1 MDDAL
6 TPGGGRLLQRI
17 AGLFALV
24 FCISVV
30 GNALYTA
37 HEQSQ
42 QTLQQVHRNALA
54 ETRVIGERIQQ
65 STRLDRGNLLQRLPG
80 DTRLQGAALIS
91 KDGATLAAFRHDAGP
106 GWVHT
111 APILFEAPPATPQP
125 EVRTLSVSGSR
136 TGGGSQTRVVSWVP
150 LAGESGLRWL
160 RTETDNAEARE
171 VWQHILA
178 DSLLH
183 GLIAMLIGI
192 VALHVLLRR
201 PLAALQRCTDFAERL
216 DRATGETLPAGTG
229 SLETDRLAQAL
240 NWASLSLYDQRSALA
255 ESEAHTGA
263 IMSAAIDA
271 VITFDTFGNVIEYNP
286 AAERMLGWTL
296 TEARQRPVI
305 ELLVTRS
312 QRERDETDLVNWLG
326 RRFDA
331 VIGHHLQLDLCRK
344 DGSLFPAELAITA
357 SQMKGRTLFT
367 AFVSDISERKAIQEQ
382 IMHAR
387 DAAEAANRAKSDF
400 LANMSHEIR
409 TPMNAIM
416 GMTELALDTDLT
428 AEQREYLGLV
438 KQSSDALLTLIDDI
452 LDFSKIEAGHLDFE
466 QIPFSLRDVIGGV
479 VRTLRPKPGKPVQ
492 LRCHIDPAVADAV
505 LGDPMRLRQVLTN
518 LLSNALKFTERGQ
531 VDVSVTLDELTP
543 DTQGLRFAVR
553 DTGIGIPLDKQ
564 TLIFDAFSQADTSTT
579 RKFGGT
585 GLGLAI
591 CTRLVQRMDGTIG
604 VTSTPGEGSTFHFTA
619 RFPRALGSELAQPD
633 TRSLDNMSVLVI
645 EPDAAAREDL
655 AASLAHWH
663 VVPKLCADLDAGI
676 GAIVSAETEAR
687 CFQALLIDLEIA
699 RRDDWA
705 LVHTLG
711 GEYSPELP
719 IIVLHD
725 GAAPEAQ
732 TVPAGVNSLISRP
745 VQAAQLLDAL
755 MAVPGMRPDT
765 PAGMPS
771 DPTGALRD
779 NRPLNILLAEDNPIN
794 QTLALRLLERLGHH
808 VELAANGIEA
818 VALAAQRRFD
828 VILMDVQM
836 PQMGGFEATRHIRAQ
851 DGQRHT
857 PIVAMTAHAMAGDRE
872 KCIEAGMDG
881 YVSKPVQVPALLRA
895 LDEALGPS
903 AASSFGSPPDA
914 SAAESRFDRLFM
926 LGNLGGDEGLM
937 HDIITLFLRDYRS
950 TLDALVQ
957 AFAGGTREEL
967 ATHAHTVK
975 GIVRNFGA
983 TRASGIAAQ
992 LERGGSGTPSE
1003 DPQCAAWVEQ
1013 LVDET
1018 EALAAELRA
1027 AQQAARKVA

>member
-1 MDDAL
+1 MDATL
-6 TPGGGRLLQRI
+6 NQGGERLPQRI
-17 AGLFALV
+17 TGLFALV

-37 HEQSQ
+37 HEQSAH
-42 QTLQQVHRNALA
+42 TLQQLHRNALA
-54 ETRVIGERIQQ
+54 ETRMIGERIQQ
-65 STRLDRGNLLQRLPG
+65 ATRSDQGDLQQRLPR
-80 DTRLQGAALIS
+80 DTRLLGAALIDI
-91 KDGATLAAFRHDAGP
+91 DGTTLAAYRHDAGP
-106 GWVHT
+106 GWVRSGPT
-111 APILFEAPPATPQP
+111 RFEAPPAGPHP
-125 EVRTLSVSGSR
+125 EVRTLSASGER
-136 TGGGSQTRVVSWVP
+136 TRVISWVP
-150 LAGESGLRWL
+150 LADEKGLRWL
-160 RTETDNAEARE
+160 RTETDSAEARE

-178 DSLLH
+178 ETLLH

-192 VALHVLLRR
+192 AALYALLRR
-201 PLAALQRCTDFAERL
+201 PLAALQQCADFSERL
-216 DRATGETLPAGTG
+216 DRSTGETLPAGTG

-263 IMSAAIDA
+263 IMSAVIDA

-312 QRERDETDLVNWLG
+312 QRQRDETDLVQWLG

-331 VIGHHLQLDLCRK
+331 VMGHHLQLDLCRK

-367 AFVSDISERKAIQEQ
+367 AFVSDISERQAIQEQ

-409 TPMNAIM
+409 TPMNAII
-416 GMTELALDTDLT
+416 GMTELALDTDLS
-428 AEQREYLGLV
+428 AEQREYLSLV
-438 KQSSDALLTLIDDI
+438 KQSSDELLTLIDDI
-452 LDFSKIEAGHLDFE
+452 LDFSKVEAGHLEFE
-466 QIPFSLRDVIGGV
+466 QIPFSLRDVVGGV
-479 VRTLRPKPGKPVQ
+479 VRALRPKPGKPVE
-492 LRCHIDPAVADAV
+492 LRCQIDPALADAV

-518 LLSNALKFTERGQ
+518 LVSNALKFTERGQ
-531 VDVSVTLDELTP
+531 VEVSVTLEEITP
-543 DTQGLRFAVR
+543 DAQGLRFAVS

-579 RKFGGT
+579 RRFGGT

-591 CTRLVQRMDGTIG
+591 CTRLVQCMDGTIG
-604 VTSTPGEGSTFHFTA
+604 VTSSPGEGSTFHFTV
-619 RFPRALGSELAQPD
+619 RFPRAIGSELAQPE
-633 TRSLDNMSVLVI
+633 TRSLGNVAVLVI

-655 AASLAHWH
+655 AARLAHWH
-663 VVPKLCADLDAGI
+663 VVPKMCADLDAGI

-687 CFQALLIDLEIA
+687 CFRALLVDLQIA
-699 RRDDWA
+699 CRDEWA
-705 LVHTLG
+705 LVNTLG
-711 GEYSPELP
+711 SEYSPDLS

-725 GAAPEAQ
+725 GSPPEASRM
-732 TVPAGVNSLISRP
+732 PAGVSGLIARP
-745 VQAAQLLDAL
+745 VQSAQLLDAL
-755 MAVPGMRPDT
+755 MSALGMQRDA
-765 PAGMPS
+765 PAEVLS
-771 DPTGALRD
+771 DALPPLRD

-808 VELAANGIEA
+808 VELAGNGVEA
-818 VALAAQRRFD
+818 VALSARQRFD

-836 PQMGGFEATRHIRAQ
+836 PQMGGLEATRHIRAQ
-851 DGQRHT
+851 DGERHT
-857 PIVAMTAHAMAGDRE
+857 PIIAMTAHAMAGDRE
-872 KCIEAGMDG
+872 KCIEAGMDS
-881 YVSKPVQVPALLRA
+881 YISKPVQVPALLRA

-903 AASSFGSPPDA
+903 AAPPASRPPDTQED
-914 SAAESRFDRLFM
+914 AARFDRMFM
-926 LGNLGGDEGLM
+926 LGNLGGDETLM
-937 HDIITLFLRDYRS
+937 HEIITLFLRDYRS
-950 TLDALVQ
+950 TLDAMVQ

-967 ATHAHTVK
+967 ATHAHTLK

-983 TRASGIAAQ
+983 TRGAGIAAQ
-992 LERGGSGTPSE
+992 LERGGSGSPAE

-1013 LVDET
+1013 LIDET
-1018 EALAAELRA
+1018 EALANELRTV
-1027 AQQAARKVA
+1027 QQAARRVA

>member
-6 TPGGGRLLQRI
+6 TPGGGGLLQRI

-24 FCISVV
+24 FCVSVV

-42 QTLQQVHRNALA
+42 QTLQQLHRNALA

-65 STRLDRGNLLQRLPG
+65 ATLLDQSNLQQRLPG
-80 DTRLQGAALIS
+80 DTRLQGAALIDT
-91 KDGATLAAFRHDAGP
+91 DGTTLAAFRHNGGP
-106 GWVHT
+106 GWVGT
-111 APILFEAPPATPQP
+111 APTQFEAPPATPQP
-125 EVRTLSVSGSR
+125 EVRTLSASESH
-136 TGGGSQTRVVSWVP
+136 TGGGNQSRVVSWVP
-150 LAGESGLRWL
+150 LAGDEGLRWL
-160 RTETDNAEARE
+160 RTETDSAEARE

-183 GLIAMLIGI
+183 GLVAMLIGI
-192 VALHVLLRR
+192 VALYALLRR
-201 PLAALQRCTDFAERL
+201 PLAALQQCTNFAERL
-216 DRATGETLPAGTG
+216 DRSTGETLPAGTG
-229 SLETDRLAQAL
+229 SHETDRLAQAL

-263 IMSAAIDA
+263 IMTAAIDA

-296 TEARQRPVI
+296 TEAMQRPVI

-312 QRERDETDLVNWLG
+312 ERQRDETDLVQWLS

-331 VIGHHLQLDLCRK
+331 VVGHHLQLDLCRK
-344 DGSLFPAELAITA
+344 DGNLFPAELAITA

-428 AEQREYLGLV
+428 AEQREYLSLV

-466 QIPFSLRDVIGGV
+466 RIPFSLRDVIGGV
-479 VRTLRPKPGKPVQ
+479 VRTLRPKPGKQVE

-518 LLSNALKFTERGQ
+518 LISNALKFTEHGR
-531 VDVSVTLDELTP
+531 VDVSVTLDEITP
-543 DTQGLRFAVR
+543 EAQGLRFAVR

-579 RKFGGT
+579 RRFGGT

-591 CTRLVQRMDGTIG
+591 CTRLVQCMDGTIG

-619 RFPRALGSELAQPD
+619 RFPRALGSEPAQSD
-633 TRSLDNMSVLVI
+633 TRSLDNVSVLVI

-655 AASLAHWH
+655 ATRLAHWH

-687 CFQALLIDLEIA
+687 CYQALLVDLEIA

-711 GEYSPELP
+711 SEYSPDLP

-725 GAAPEAQ
+725 GKAPDAR
-732 TVPAGVNSLISRP
+732 TAPAGVSGLIARP
-745 VQAAQLLDAL
+745 VESAQLLDAL
-755 MAVPGMRPDT
+755 MAALGMRPET
-765 PAGMPS
+765 SAGLPS
-771 DPTGALRD
+771 DALPPLRD

-808 VELAANGIEA
+808 VELANNGVEA
-818 VALAAQRRFD
+818 VELAARQRFD

-851 DGQRHT
+851 DGQRYT

-903 AASSFGSPPDA
+903 AAPSVSRPPDTPA
-914 SAAESRFDRLFM
+914 DATRFDRVFM

-967 ATHAHTVK
+967 ATQAHTLK

-983 TRASGIAAQ
+983 TRGAGIAAQ

-1018 EALAAELRA
+1018 EALATELRA

>member
-37 HEQSQ
+37 YEQSQ
-42 QTLQQVHRNALA
+42 HTLEQLHRNALA
-54 ETRVIGERIQQ
+54 ETRVIGERIHQA
-65 STRLDRGNLLQRLPG
+65 TRLDQDNLRRLLPG
-80 DTRLQGAALIS
+80 DTRLQGTALIG
-91 KDGATLAAFRHDAGP
+91 KDGTTLAAFRHDAGP
-106 GWVHT
+106 GWVQT
-111 APILFEAPPATPQP
+111 APIQFEAPPATRQP

-136 TGGGSQTRVVSWVP
+136 TGAGRQTRVVSWVP
-150 LAGESGLRWL
+150 LAGEGGLRWL
-160 RTETDNAEARE
+160 RTETDNAEAHE
-171 VWQHILA
+171 VWEHILA

-192 VALHVLLRR
+192 VALYALLRR
-201 PLAALQRCTDFAERL
+201 PLAALQQCTDFAERL
-216 DRATGETLPAGTG
+216 DRSTGETLPTGTG
-229 SLETDRLAQAL
+229 SRETDRLAQAL

-286 AAERMLGWTL
+286 AAERMFGWT
-296 TEARQRPVI
+296 AAAAMQRPVI
-305 ELLVTRS
+305 ELLVKRS
-312 QRERDETDLVNWLG
+312 QRDRDETDLLQWLG

-331 VIGHHLQLDLCRK
+331 VIGHHLQIDLCRR
-344 DGSLFPAELAITA
+344 DGSQFPAELAITA
-357 SQMKGRTLFT
+357 TQMKGRTLYT
-367 AFVSDISERKAIQEQ
+367 AFVCDISERKAIQEQ

-466 QIPFSLRDVIGGV
+466 HIPFSLRDVIGGV
-479 VRTLRPKPGKPVQ
+479 VRTLRPKAGKPVE

-518 LLSNALKFTERGQ
+518 LLSNALKFTERGH
-531 VDVSVTLDELTP
+531 VEVSVTLDELTP
-543 DTQGLRFAVR
+543 DAQGLRFAVR

-564 TLIFDAFSQADTSTT
+564 TLIFDVFSQADTSTT
-579 RKFGGT
+579 RRFGGT

-591 CTRLVQRMDGTIG
+591 CTRLVQCMDGMIS
-604 VTSTPGEGSTFHFTA
+604 VTSTPGEGSTFHFTV
-619 RFPRALGSELAQPD
+619 RFPRAVGSELAQSD
-633 TRSLDNMSVLVI
+633 TRSLDNMAVLVI
-645 EPDAAAREDL
+645 EPDAAARDDL
-655 AASLAHWH
+655 ATRLAHWH

-687 CFQALLIDLEIA
+687 CFQALLVDLDIA
-699 RRDDWA
+699 RRDEWA

-711 GEYSPELP
+711 SEYSPDLP

-725 GAAPEAQ
+725 GTAPEAK
-732 TVPAGVNSLISRP
+732 TVPAGVSGLIARP
-745 VQAAQLLDAL
+745 VQSAQLLDAL
-755 MAVPGMRPDT
+755 MAALGMHPDAS
-765 PAGMPS
+765 AGSPS
-771 DPTGALRD
+771 DTQSPLRD

-808 VELAANGIEA
+808 VELASNGIEA
-818 VALAAQRRFD
+818 VALAARQRFD

-836 PQMGGFEATRHIRAQ
+836 PQMGGFEATRRIRAQ

-903 AASSFGSPPDA
+903 VAPPVSRPPDTPA
-914 SAAESRFDRLFM
+914 VEARFDRQFM
-926 LGNLGGDEGLM
+926 LGNLGGDEVLM

-967 ATHAHTVK
+967 ATQAHTLK

-983 TRASGIAAQ
+983 SRGAGIAAQ
-992 LERGGSGTPSE
+992 LERGGGGTPTE

-1018 EALAAELRA
+1018 EALVTELRA